1 MAKKKAAAPEP
12 AGESAPMWI
21 VSFADL
27 VTLMMSFFVVLYAL
41 KQGGPEQQLERT
53 AAIMAQFGN
62 DPPVDANDDLSMAIK
77 RYRGIPV
84 PTRDKSMGHA
94 DSAADGPEG
103 PDPKVTNIRDGRQI
117 TSGGSILFD
126 SGSTVVTSD
135 AKIVIAKLAELVRGK
150 TNILMIKGH
159 VSADEIALRPSDP
172 QGWTLSYMRATIV
185 ADELTKLG
193 IDRRLLRPVPCG
205 ANEPLKA
212 QVYDAETLKQNRRVV
227 IYSTESTLSDYFP
240 SSYVPAATEPA
251 TQEQSVTPETQP
263 VETPTRK

>member
-84 PTRDKSMGHA
+84 PTRDKAMGHS

-103 PDPKVTNIRDGRQI
+103 PDPKVTNIRDGKEI

-126 SGSTVVTSD
+126 SGSTAITPD
-135 AKIVIAKLAELVRGK
+135 AKLVIEKLADLLRGK

-172 QGWTLSYMRATIV
+172 QGWTLSYMRATTV

-212 QVYDAETLKQNRRVV
+212 QVYDAETLKQNRRAV

-240 SSYVPAATEPA
+240 SSYVPATESATSEPA
-251 TQEQSVTPETQP
+251 TPDDDPSATHQP
-263 VETPTRK
+263 

>member
-1 MAKKKAAAPEP
+1 MSKKKAAAPEP

-41 KQGGPEQQLERT
+41 KQGGPEQQLNT
-53 AAIMAQFGN
+53 AAAIAAQFGAE
-62 DPPVDANDDLSMAIK
+62 PPLDATDDYAMAI
-77 RYRGIPV
+77 RHFRGIPV
-84 PTRDKSMGHA
+84 PTREKQMGHA
-94 DSAADGPEG
+94 DVPADSPEG
-103 PDPKVTNIRDGRQI
+103 PDTKVTNIRDGKEI

-126 SGSTVVTSD
+126 SGSAALTPG
-135 AKIVIAKLAELVRGK
+135 AKGIVRKVADLVRGK

-159 VSADEIALRPSDP
+159 VSADEIALRPDDL
-172 QGWTLSYMRATIV
+172 QGWTLSYQRAITV
-185 ADELTKLG
+185 ADELARLG

-212 QVYDAETLKQNRRVV
+212 QVYDTENLKLNRRAV

-240 SSYVPAATEPA
+240 ATYVPAPSEQGMTAQGITPFPA
-251 TQEQSVTPETQP
+251 SSPHTP
-263 VETPTRK
+263 